1 MNSQL
6 RSLVFAATFACVLAL
21 PVCALERVK
30 FNHPGLT
37 VDLGVGLWAWPVPVD
52 ARGDG
57 QCDLLVACP
66 DKPFNGVWSFANPG
80 VDTAKNPFPIFQPA
94 SRLSGAVH

>member
-1 MNSQL
+1 ML
-6 RSLVFAATFACVLAL
+6 AAEAL
-21 PVCALERVK
+21 DRVK

-57 QCDLLVACP
+57 KCDLLVACP

-94 SRLSGAVH
+94 SRLSAAVHYVTPSYEIGRAHA